1 MAWKRVVRP
10 SVWLSFSLG
19 NGGGLHG
26 NDEVSDVY
34 LVWKPGPRVARPDLG
49 ECFVGRNRV
58 GVFVWMRRLD
68 YCNWSALLKQS
79 LSRFFSVCLCKVCV
93 WVCFCACVC
102 VRCVCGVLFV
112 SRVFSQRRF
121 TEYVLPPLATLPTT
135 SLHHT
140 TLVLICIRFTCPRC
154 YSEGQEDRLVVPHA
168 DIGPNVI
175 IDYRLLFIFRL

>member
-58 GVFVWMRRLD
+58 GVFVWMRRPD

-102 VRCVCGVLFV
+102 AVCAVSCLFLGCSHRGA
-112 SRVFSQRRF
+112 SRNMFSPLWQHFPRHHCTTQHLCLF
-121 TEYVLPPLATLPTT
+121 ALGLPAPAVIRKDRKTGLWSPMQTL
-135 SLHHT
+135 
-140 TLVLICIRFTCPRC
+140 
-154 YSEGQEDRLVVPHA
+154 
-168 DIGPNVI
+168 GPM
-175 IDYRLLFIFRL
+175 LS

>member
-1 MAWKRVVRP
+1 MAWKRAVRP

-34 LVWKPGPRVARPDLG
+34 LVWKPGPRVARPDLS
-49 ECFVGRNRV
+49 ECFVGRNWV
-58 GVFVWMRRLD
+58 GVFVWMRRPD

-93 WVCFCACVC
+93 WVCFCA
-102 VRCVCGVLFV
+102 CVCGVLFV